1 MGDELAI
8 RDRPDKTPD
17 HIVREKLLG
26 MQVVDVIH
34 FLDVGGTPPRDT
46 LYLVAPD
53 GSAVE
58 IEAERLYLDFIPDYE
73 AQLAAIKIDTGGG

>member
-1 MGDELAI
+1 MSDALAI

-26 MQVVDVIH
+26 MRVEDVIH
-34 FLDVGGTPPRDT
+34 YLEIGGTPPRDT

-73 AQLAAIKIDTGGG
+73 AQLAAIQITVEGD